1 MAVYAIGDVQ
11 GCFDQLQALVDKLA
25 FDPAHDRLW
34 FVGDLVNRGGQSL
47 ETLRYIKSLGEAA
60 VVVLGNHD
68 LHLIAQ
74 EIKPE
79 QQRQRNPDLRRIL
92 EAEDARDLLDW
103 LRHRPLLHHDPEL
116 NFVAVHAGLAPQW
129 SLDAAKQHARRV
141 EQELRGKEWP
151 QVMLRMY
158 GNEPTGWS
166 RKLKGLR
173 RTRAT
178 INIFTR
184 MRYVDPRGKI
194 AFDAKG
200 IPGTQPVGYY
210 PWFEVPGGVPRNF
223 RMVTGHWSAL
233 GLFQGLGVYSIDTGC
248 VWGGRLTALRLDGE
262 DPQTVWVPGRAVEKP
277 ASTGKKPDKPVRSS
291 GQRDKSRPANNPKPV
306 VAAEQPVAEATSAAD

>member
-11 GCFDQLQALVDKLA
+11 GCFDQLQALVTKIG
-25 FDPAHDRLW
+25 FDPANDRLW

-47 ETLRYIKSLGEAA
+47 ETLRYIKGLGEAA

-68 LHLIAQ
+68 LHVIAQ
-74 EIKPE
+74 EVKPE
-79 QQRQRNPDLRRIL
+79 RQRQRNPDLRRIL
-92 EAEDARDLLDW
+92 EAEDARELLDW
-103 LRHRPLLHHDPEL
+103 LRARPLLHHDPQL

-129 SLDAAKQHARRV
+129 TLEAAKAHALRV
-141 EQELRGKEWP
+141 HRELQGKDWKTI
-151 QVMLRMY
+151 MLRMY

-173 RTRAT
+173 RTRAA

-184 MRYVDPRGKI
+184 MRYVDPRGQI

-200 IPGTQPVGYY
+200 APGTQPVGYY
-210 PWFEVPGGVPRNF
+210 PWFEVPGGKPRDF
-223 RMVTGHWSAL
+223 RMVTGHWSSL

-248 VWGGRLTALRLDGE
+248 VWGGRLTALRIDTP
-262 DPQTVWVPGRAVEKP
+262 DPEVSWVPGRPVDPKLAEKK
-277 ASTGKKPDKPVRSS
+277 GIKPDPAIDDEAEDGPLSDYD
-291 GQRDKSRPANNPKPV
+291 GQNEL
-306 VAAEQPVAEATSAAD
+306 AEESPQSALAD